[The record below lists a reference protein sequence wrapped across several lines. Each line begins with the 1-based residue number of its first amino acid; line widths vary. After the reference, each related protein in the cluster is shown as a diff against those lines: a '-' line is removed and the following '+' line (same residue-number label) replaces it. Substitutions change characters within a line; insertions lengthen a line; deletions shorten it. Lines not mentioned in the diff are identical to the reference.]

1 MTQAQ
6 NQFDVT
12 QYFDENFS
20 AQYDRKIHSFCPSY
34 DALHQMLIPWLQELP
49 ENANFLSA
57 GAGTGKE
64 IVNLGKVFP
73 NWSFVAVDASCDMLN
88 ACHQRIKNL
97 EMESRVT
104 LVNSKVN
111 DYKFPGGFDG
121 ASSIFVAHFI
131 RDKQE
136 KLAYFSSLARNLKPG
151 AILAIADL
159 FGDRE
164 TLEFRRL
171 LNAWLMSYARHGI
184 SEEQLDRDR
193 EHIERDVDFISE
205 RELFS
210 LLNQAGFIKPLKF
223 YQTYLFGG
231 WIATRS
237 S

>member
-1 MTQAQ
+1 MTRAQ
-6 NQFDVT
+6 HEFDVT
-12 QYFDENFS
+12 QHFDES
-20 AQYDRKIHSFCPSY
+20 LSTQYDRRIRLFCPSY

-49 ENANFLSA
+49 KNANFLSA
-57 GAGTGKE
+57 GAGTGAE
-64 IVNLGKVFP
+64 IVNLGKVFS
-73 NWSFVAVDASCDMLN
+73 NWNFVAVDASGDMLN
-88 ACHQRIKNL
+88 ACHQRIKSV
-97 EMESRVT
+97 EMGNRVT
-104 LVNSKVN
+104 LVNSKVQ

-136 KLAYFSSLARNLKPG
+136 KLAYFSSLASNLKPG

-159 FGDRE
+159 FGNRE
-164 TLEFRRL
+164 TLEFSRL
-171 LNAWLMSYARHGI
+171 LNALLMSYAGHGI
-184 SEEQLDRDR
+184 SEEQFDRDR

-205 RELFS
+205 SELFS

-237 S
+237 G

>member
-12 QYFDENFS
+12 QYFDESFS
-20 AQYDRKIHSFCPSY
+20 TQYDRKIRLFCPSY
-34 DALHQMLIPWLQELP
+34 DALHKMLIPWLQELP

-57 GAGTGKE
+57 GAGTGAE
-64 IVNLGKVFP
+64 IVNLGKVFS
-73 NWSFVAVDASCDMLN
+73 NWNFVAVDASSDMLN
-88 ACHQRIKNL
+88 ACHQRLKSVDMDN
-97 EMESRVT
+97 RVT

-131 RDKQE
+131 KDKQE
-136 KLAYFSSLARNLKPG
+136 KLAYLSSLASNLKPG
-151 AILAIADL
+151 AILVIADL

-164 TLEFRRL
+164 TLEFDRL

-193 EHIERDVDFISE
+193 EHIEKNVDFISE
-205 RELFS
+205 SELFS
-210 LLNQAGFIKPLKF
+210 LLNQAGFVKPLKF
-223 YQTYLFGG
+223 YQTYLFGA